1 LTIPLFWAAEKFG
14 FKGDFMKKTL
24 LLLSL
29 SLALVG
35 LAQAAIVTNTNQS
48 AAYIRLL
55 ARNASMDIDAVYYNP
70 AGLMKLKNGFHV
82 YLSNQTINQTK
93 TIVNDFPLLNA
104 HTFKGEVKVPVYPDA
119 YVVWKQDK
127 LALSFGFGPNA
138 GGGSAEFK
146 TGLPSFEVPISQIPA
161 SLSAKGLPTNKY
173 SADIFFKGSSIYLGF
188 QANASYALSEMF
200 SLAAGFRYIAAT
212 NTYEG
217 YLNNVKVNP
226 AHPLLNPTGGLMS
239 AVTLFTA
246 LGDTATAALVA
257 NKSVDVKQTG
267 TGFTPI
273 LSLHATPVPE
283 LNLSLRYEFNTKLEL
298 TNETAVD
305 GTGLFPNGLKTGNDI
320 PAILAFGADYAIS
333 PQFRAM
339 LSGTMYFDKSAD
351 WDGREALVDKNSY
364 EVALGLEY
372 DITEMI
378 TVSAGYMLTKYGVT
392 PAYQSD
398 QSHILDANTVGFGG
412 RLRLSP
418 KLNLDLAALIANYKD
433 TSRQITYAPFGTYR
447 ELYQRTT
454 FDFSV
459 GIGYRFGGEIE

>member
-1 LTIPLFWAAEKFG
+1 
-14 FKGDFMKKTL
+14 MKKTL
-24 LLLSL
+24 LLLG
-29 SLALVG
+29 LALAVVG
-35 LAQAAIVTNTNQS
+35 LAQAAIVSNTNQS

-55 ARNASMDIDAVYYNP
+55 ARNASMDVDAVYYNP
-70 AGLMKLKNGFHV
+70 AGLVKIKNGWHV
-82 YLSNQTINQTK
+82 YLSNQTISQTK
-93 TIVNDFPLLNA
+93 TIVNDFPLLNT
-104 HTFKGEVKVPVYPDA
+104 HTFKGEVKVPVFPDA
-119 YVVWKQDK
+119 YFVWKQDK

-138 GGGSAEFK
+138 GGGTADFK
-146 TGLPSFEVPISQIPA
+146 AGLPSFEVPISQLPA
-161 SLSAKGLPTNKY
+161 LIAGMGLPTTKY
-173 SADIFFKGSSIYLGF
+173 SADIAFKGSSIYLGF
-188 QANASYALSEMF
+188 QANASYALSDAF

-217 YLNNVKVNP
+217 YLNNVQINP
-226 AHPLLNPTGGLMS
+226 YHPYVNPTGGMMS
-239 AVTLFTA
+239 AVTFFTA
-246 LGDTATAALVA
+246 IGQTGYAAQVA

-273 LSLHATPVPE
+273 LSLHATPLPA

-298 TNETAVD
+298 TNETTVD
-305 GTGLFPNGLKTGNDI
+305 GTGLFPNGAKSGNDI

-364 EVALGLEY
+364 DVALGLEY
-372 DITEMI
+372 DVTEMI
-378 TVSAGYMLTKYGVT
+378 TVSAGYMMTKYGVT

-398 QSHILDANTVGFGG
+398 QSHILDANSVGFGG
-412 RLRLSP
+412 RLHLSP
-418 KLNLDLAALIANYKD
+418 KLSLDLSALIANYKD
-433 TSRQITYAPFGTYR
+433 TSKQITYAPFGTYR

-454 FDFSV
+454 FDFAV

>member
-1 LTIPLFWAAEKFG
+1 
-14 FKGDFMKKTL
+14 MKKTL
-24 LLLSL
+24 LLLGL
-29 SLALVG
+29 TLAVVG

-48 AAYIRLL
+48 AAFIRLL
-55 ARNASMDIDAVYYNP
+55 ARNASMDVDAVYYNP
-70 AGLMKLKNGFHV
+70 AGLVKMKNGFHV

-104 HTFKGEVKVPVYPDA
+104 HTYKGEVKVPVFPDA
-119 YVVWKQDK
+119 YIVWKKDK

-138 GGGSAEFK
+138 GGGSADFA
-146 TGLPSFEVPISQIPA
+146 TGLPSFEVPISQLPA
-161 SLSAKGLPTNKY
+161 LISGMGLPTTKY
-173 SADIFFKGSSIYLGF
+173 SADIVFKGSSIYLGF
-188 QANASYALSEMF
+188 QANASYALSDMF
-200 SLAAGFRYIAAT
+200 SLAAGFRYISAT
-212 NTYEG
+212 NTYTG
-217 YLNNVKVNP
+217 HLKSVMINP
-226 AHPLLNPTGGLMS
+226 GHPLLNPTAAMMS
-239 AVTLFTA
+239 AVTFFNAIGQT
-246 LGDTATAALVA
+246 GYAAQVA
-257 NKSVDVKQTG
+257 DKTVDVKQTG

-273 LSLHATPVPE
+273 LSLHATPLPE

-298 TNETAVD
+298 TNETTVD
-305 GTGLFPNGLKTGNDI
+305 GTGLFPNGAKSGNDI

-364 EVALGLEY
+364 EIALGLEY
-372 DITEMI
+372 DVTEMI
-378 TVSAGYMLTKYGVT
+378 TVSAGYMMTKYGVT

-412 RLRLSP
+412 RLHLSP
-418 KLNLDLAALIANYKD
+418 KLRLDLGASISNYKD
-433 TSRQITYAPFGTYR
+433 TSKQIAYVPFGTYR

-454 FDFSV
+454 FDFAI